1 MKSDKNILFQRDQ
14 VKEAFIHSFV
24 KLNPRLLVRNP
35 VMFTVEIGTFV
46 MLIVSAYSFT
56 NKSQGSFAYNF
67 TVFIVLLCASLA
79 CVLVILIDGWVLRPR
94 RDPSATSIEE
104 PLLPKAAGYALVVL
118 ALGMLWR
125 LFRYEAVD
133 FSLMLVVVGAVSGVI
148 WGLDRLFFARSRNRA
163 AASAGTLPERVREP
177 VAVEYARSFFPVIV
191 LVLVIRS
198 FLFEPFR
205 IPSDSMMPTLFDGDF
220 IFVSKYSYGLRLPVS
235 NTLVI
240 PTGSPQRGDVIV
252 FRLPPNPKINYIKR
266 LVGLPGDRIR
276 VDSANQLYVN
286 DVPMPQQPGPT
297 YLGPK
302 QDMWN
307 YAGVPTATEKLGA
320 KRHLIMFANGGVK
333 EGEWVVPAGH
343 YFFMGDNRNNSK
355 DSRWLDEP
363 DAPGFVPERNL
374 VGKAVRIWLNL
385 DTRDGPL
392 WRRIGTAIQ

>member
-1 MKSDKNILFQRDQ
+1 VSDGD
-14 VKEAFIHSFV
+14 
-24 KLNPRLLVRNP
+24 
-35 VMFTVEIGTFV
+35 
-46 MLIVSAYSFT
+46 
-56 NKSQGSFAYNF
+56 

-104 PLLPKAAGYALVVL
+104 PWLPKAAGYALVVL

-133 FSLMLVVVGAVSGVI
+133 FSLMLVVVGAVSGAI
-148 WGLDRLFFARSRNRA
+148 WGLDRLFFARNRDRA

-286 DVPMPQQPGPT
+286 DVPMPQKPGAT
-297 YLGPK
+297 YTGPK

-307 YAGVPTATEKLGA
+307 YAGVPTATEELGA

-333 EGEWVVPAGH
+333 EGEWVVPEGH

>member
-1 MKSDKNILFQRDQ
+1 VSDGD
-14 VKEAFIHSFV
+14 
-24 KLNPRLLVRNP
+24 
-35 VMFTVEIGTFV
+35 
-46 MLIVSAYSFT
+46 
-56 NKSQGSFAYNF
+56 
-67 TVFIVLLCASLA
+67 TVFLVLLCASLA
-79 CVLVILIDGWVLRPR
+79 CVLLILIDGWFLRPR
-94 RDPSATSIEE
+94 RDPGATSADE
-104 PLLPKAAGYALVVL
+104 PWLPKIAGYALVGL

-133 FSLMLVVVGAVSGVI
+133 FSLMLVVVGALSGVV
-148 WGLDRLFFARSRNRA
+148 WAVDRLFFAAARTRA
-163 AASAGTLPERVREP
+163 AAAAGTPPERVREP

-220 IFVSKYSYGLRLPVS
+220 IFVSKYSYGLRLPVT
-235 NTLVI
+235 NTLLV
-240 PTGSPQRGDVIV
+240 PTGTPQRGDVIV

-276 VDSANQLYVN
+276 VDAANQLYVN
-286 DVPMPQQPGPT
+286 DVPQPQTAGAS
-297 YLGPK
+297 YVGPK
-302 QDMWN
+302 QDQWN
-307 YAGVPTATEKLGA
+307 YAGVPTATETLGT
-320 KRHLIMFANGGVK
+320 KRHLLMFAQGGVRQ
-333 EGEWVVPAGH
+333 GEWVVPAGH

-355 DSRWLDEP
+355 DSRWLNEP
-363 DAPGFVPERNL
+363 DAPGYVPEQNL

>member
-1 MKSDKNILFQRDQ
+1 VSDGD
-14 VKEAFIHSFV
+14 
-24 KLNPRLLVRNP
+24 
-35 VMFTVEIGTFV
+35 
-46 MLIVSAYSFT
+46 
-56 NKSQGSFAYNF
+56 
-67 TVFIVLLCASLA
+67 TVFIVLLCASLV
-79 CVLVILIDGWVLRPR
+79 CVLVILIDGWVLRPQ

-104 PLLPKAAGYALVVL
+104 PWLPKAAGYALVVL
-118 ALGMLWR
+118 AVFMLWR

-163 AASAGTLPERVREP
+163 AAAAGTVPERVREP

-286 DVPMPQQPGPT
+286 DVPMPQQPGAAYT
-297 YLGPK
+297 GPK

-307 YAGVPTATEKLGA
+307 YAGVATATEKLGA

-333 EGEWVVPAGH
+333 EGEWVVPEGH